1 MQADASKTSV
11 TGLKGCKRLDKPY
24 EDPANPV
31 EGSEDRLV
39 IVQNIIVILEIVSI
53 RCESNEDLFCWFS
66 VC

>member
-1 MQADASKTSV
+1 MCVVKLMQADVSKTSV

-39 IVQNIIVILEIVSI
+39 IVLRIILL
-53 RCESNEDLFCWFS
+53 RWYT
-66 VC
+66 